1 MPNYWF
7 RFGDTLLAYPQ
18 SITPLSPDYAKCD
31 TRYGQ
36 FLDKKECKIAVAELP
51 KAREGAEV
59 EWAVNHMTQTYN
71 LPLVIAHS

>member
-7 RFGDTLLAYPQ
+7 RFGDRLLAFPRPIAPQ
-18 SITPLSPDYAKCD
+18 SPDYMKCD
-31 TRYGQ
+31 PRYGQ
-36 FLDKKECKIAVAELP
+36 FIDKKECRLAVAQLP

-59 EWAVNHMTQTYN
+59 EWAVNHMTRTYN